1 VARSVVKVSREH
13 HPQGKTFLVRDYT
26 KNGQTR
32 RLKLD
37 GAVVE
42 LVRGYVAEHG
52 IGEAEVMFPAELV
65 VPPRRT
71 KAGLTEEQ
79 LQALGDCEPVDGRV
93 YAHGTL
99 GGYVQA
105 KCRCAGCRQWARTA
119 LNNSGEPWPAFLPA
133 MSSIIWDD
141 LVMQGQSRI
150 DRELLDAGEMAGHL
164 IPPGSV
170 FAFLAGHR
178 QELFPDSFT
187 ADLFPSRTGRPSLP
201 ADLVGAV
208 LVLKELHD
216 LSDTQTA
223 EALAFDIRW
232 KVACGRS
239 LDQMSFDPS
248 TLVYW
253 RKRIAAS
260 DRPDRVFDAVAEVI
274 VQTGIL
280 RGRRKRCVDSTVFDD
295 AVATQDTVTQLMA
308 AMRKV
313 TRVVPGAGAVISRVC
328 TLDYSKPGK
337 PAIDWDDRA
346 AKDALVSDLVNDA
359 LAVLAELAGPD
370 APQRDAA
377 AADALGLLALAAGQD
392 VEPAEDSDGTDG
404 RWRIARKVAPDRVIS
419 TVDRQARHTRKSKSK
434 RRDGFRGH
442 VAAEPQTGLV
452 TDCEMTMAAGEGSTD
467 AENGVKMAARDR
479 FSGTAD
485 GAEPGGEPQAGPDGQ
500 TGTGQDAGSAGA
512 PQAARLEVYGDSAY
526 GSGEARAVYRDAGH
540 DTVIKPGPLRPAVP
554 GGFTIDDFT
563 IDEQAGTVTCP
574 AGLTRPMTK
583 TRTVTFGAA
592 CAACPLRERCTT
604 AKDGRSMTIH
614 PHEDLLRAAR
624 AQARTPEFRRAYP
637 TRSAIERIIAWTAT
651 QNGRRIRLRYIGTA
665 KNNAWLH
672 GRCAAINLRTL
683 LRHGLTR
690 RDGAWVLA

>member
-1 VARSVVKVSREH
+1 
-13 HPQGKTFLVRDYT
+13 
-26 KNGQTR
+26 
-32 RLKLD
+32 
-37 GAVVE
+37 
-42 LVRGYVAEHG
+42 
-52 IGEAEVMFPAELV
+52 
-65 VPPRRT
+65 
-71 KAGLTEEQ
+71 
-79 LQALGDCEPVDGRV
+79 
-93 YAHGTL
+93 
-99 GGYVQA
+99 
-105 KCRCAGCRQWARTA
+105 
-119 LNNSGEPWPAFLPA
+119 